1 MGDGGGIHRTE
12 NASILFVV
20 LAGVGCKM
28 FIVFFLLSSV
38 SEDGVK
44 QCTNERHGAFCDSL
58 LASQEAEEQA
68 DNWSI

>member
-1 MGDGGGIHRTE
+1 M
-12 NASILFVV
+12 V

-28 FIVFFLLSSV
+28 FIVFFMLSSV

-58 LASQEAEEQA
+58 LASQEAEEQRY
-68 DNWSI
+68 NWSI